1 MASDVIN
8 AAVIGL
14 GVGAHHA
21 VGLLRDVRV
30 NLTSIAE
37 LDVQKFSA
45 FAAQYPQTSLR
56 HVTADNIVA
65 DKDIDLLSIA
75 SFDEMHFDQVM
86 AGLANG
92 KHIFVEKPLCQTIEQ
107 LRTIYQAWSR
117 SGLGLSSN
125 LLLRES
131 PLYAW
136 LRGFIAQGEL
146 GEIYAFDGDYLYG
159 RLPKI
164 TEGWRSETENY
175 SVMDGGGIHIID
187 LMIGLCGALP
197 THVQAAANKIVTRE
211 MAFRYFDFHSAAFTF
226 SSGLIGRVTANFGC
240 VHKHQHVIRIFGTK
254 GTFIY
259 DDMGARLHRG
269 RDHEQS
275 VEMITLPPRPADK
288 SVLLPGFI
296 DDIQS
301 RNVQARGQRE
311 FDLMSVVL
319 AADAA
324 LSYNQPLEIG
334 YLSC

>member
-1 MASDVIN
+1 MN

-21 VGLLRDVRV
+21 AALLRDARV

-37 LDVQKFSA
+37 LDTQKFTA
-45 FAAQYPQTSLR
+45 FAAQYPQVSLR
-56 HVTADNIVA
+56 HAEAAEIIA
-65 DKDIDLLSIA
+65 DKDIKLLSIA

-86 AGLANG
+86 AGIAHG
-92 KHIFVEKPLCQTIEQ
+92 KHIFVEKPLCQTAEQ
-107 LRTIYQAWSR
+107 LRTIYQAWSPR
-117 SGLGLSSN
+117 GLGLSSN
-125 LLLRES
+125 LLLREA

-136 LRGFIAQGEL
+136 LRDLIAQGGL

-164 TEGWRSETENY
+164 VEGWRSETENY
-175 SVMDGGGIHIID
+175 SVMEGGGIHIID
-187 LMIGLCGALP
+187 LMLGLTSALP
-197 THVQAAANKIVTRE
+197 THVQAVANKIVTRD
-211 MAFRYFDFHSAAFTF
+211 MAFRYPDFHSAVFTF
-226 SSGLIGRVTANFGC
+226 PSGLIGRVTANFGC

-269 RDHEQS
+269 RDHEQN
-275 VEMITLPPRPADK
+275 VEMIALPPKPADK
-288 SVLLPGFI
+288 GVLLPGFI
-296 DDIQS
+296 DDILAG
-301 RNVQARGQRE
+301 NVQARGQRE

>member
-21 VGLLRDVRV
+21 GALMRDGRVR
-30 NLTSIAE
+30 LTSIAE
-37 LDVQKFSA
+37 LNERKFKD
-45 FAAQYPQTSLR
+45 FAAMHPQESLR
-56 HVTADNIVA
+56 HAGAAEIIA
-65 DKDIDLLSIA
+65 DKDIGLLSIA
-75 SFDEMHFDQVM
+75 SFDEMHFDQVI
-86 AGLANG
+86 AGLAHG
-92 KHIFVEKPLCQTIEQ
+92 KHIFVEKPLCQTAQQ
-107 LRTIYQAWSR
+107 LHDIYQAWSS

-125 LLLRES
+125 LLLRAA

-136 LRGFIAQGEL
+136 LRDLIAQGEL
-146 GEIYAFDGDYLYG
+146 GEVYAFDGDYLYG

-164 TEGWRSETENY
+164 VEGWRSETENY
-175 SVMDGGGIHIID
+175 SVMEGGGIHIID
-187 LMIGLCGALP
+187 LMLGLCGALP
-197 THVQAAANKIVTRE
+197 TQVQAVANKIVTRD
-211 MAFRYFDFHSAAFTF
+211 MAFRYPDFHSAIFTF
-226 SSGLIGRVTANFGC
+226 PNGLVGRVTANFGC
-240 VHKHQHVIRIFGTK
+240 VHKHQHAIRVFGTK

-269 RDHEQS
+269 RDHEQN
-275 VEMITLPPRPADK
+275 VETIALAPKPADK
-288 SVLLPGFI
+288 GVLLPGFI
-296 DDIQS
+296 DDILVG
-301 RNVQARGQRE
+301 NVRARGQRE